1 MSYIAPDGDI
11 VILKNIPLDAGYK
24 HTISFANANE
34 QIQYFLNPQRVKV
47 TLTRQYYTRIEN
59 GIIRAQ
65 VFTNDDG
72 VSGADYYRDCNY
84 LCFTNNATLETSGY
98 SHKWFFAFITSVSYV
113 NNSVAEIHFQL
124 DVMQTWAFNYTLK
137 DSFVDREH
145 SASDLIGE
153 HVLPEPLDATQ
164 YVNEWTQYIGE
175 DGKMR
180 ENPPHI
186 PGFDSWS
193 VIVWATFNHKYENY
207 QAQISGSMYNGL
219 CANVFTGSSAQGLAS
234 AVNEWLNGALEAGK
248 EDGIVAINMFPT
260 QFLEYK
266 SAGNYD
272 SGSMSSAVSTRT
284 LTVQRTPSWGGAN
297 IKNNKLYSY
306 PYTMLT
312 LQTHNGDTL
321 HLRYEWFP
329 SDEAIELYMRCA
341 FSPTPQCDISPVNYA
356 AMTGINPLERL
367 AITNFPQC
375 AYNTDAYKAW
385 MAQNSVSI
393 GISTVSSLLGAASSA
408 FTAGQY
414 VMGGSSL
421 FGDSYSFHENLN
433 TGGSVYSRTSSAM
446 GKPDNLAQ
454 YVNRGNSSGFIG
466 NIINAGTTIAN
477 TANAIRLASIQPPV
491 ARGSQS
497 NLLDVAYGRFGFY
510 VYQTHLAAEAALAV
524 DDFFTRF
531 GYATQRVKV
540 PNTRV
545 RQGWT
550 YVKTNGCFAIP
561 NTNAGLPSDDL
572 EKICRI
578 FDNGITFWRYTE
590 NMDVGN
596 YEQDNLPLGAVEQH
610 IVVSPQA
617 ITVRPGQTFSVSAS
631 VGYSHLS
638 GEHVAWTYASPYL
651 EQVGMTWDNNT
662 GTSVLTLRLD
672 EETPGMTAITI
683 TATNTLNQSVTD
695 TCRVAVNIPIEPETD
710 VTLTTEY
717 DSVSCVCGYT
727 LIQNVTVSLTSPGD
741 NTVSWSIRS
750 TGSSGSNSTD
760 GIILQPVSTEVS
772 DFNPLIS
779 TSSCGIIC
787 NTYALPGDYVITIT
801 SNQDNSVTKEINLR
815 ITSNHMKVFYIMK
828 STFKSVA
835 TPVRNQNNQI
845 VYWYYIILNDDYN
858 MAYGRIGSQAS
869 TQYWWAK
876 LRETASKG
884 QIEDPAMVDGLTQ
897 DAVIVRPIDNAA
909 TNNGRACVYITN
921 HLLESLIDNDHTA
934 TYERIALTYPMAA
947 ELNTAGLL
955 SGDEPINILTQ
966 SGNTIC
972 QQNGDEIYTEELN
985 AQYIEKDD

>member
-1 MSYIAPDGDI
+1 MSFIAPDGDI
-11 VILKNIPLDAGYK
+11 VILKNIPIDAGYK
-24 HTISFANANE
+24 HTISFRNAEE
-34 QIQYFLNPQRVKV
+34 QIQYFLNPARVKA

-59 GIIRAQ
+59 GVIRAQ
-65 VFTNDDG
+65 VFTNDEG

-98 SHKWFFAFITSVSYV
+98 SHKWYFAFITSISYV
-113 NNSVAEIHFQL
+113 NNSVAEIRFQL
-124 DVMQTWAFNYTLK
+124 DVMQTWAFNYVLK
-137 DSFVDREH
+137 DSFVEREH

-164 YVNEWTQYIGE
+164 YVNEWTQYEGE
-175 DGKMR
+175 LGMM
-180 ENPPHI
+180 EQNPHI
-186 PGFDSWS
+186 PGFESWS
-193 VIVWATFNHKYENY
+193 VIVWATFNQSYEDY

-234 AVNEWLNGALEAGK
+234 AVNKWLNGAVEAGK
-248 EDGIVAINMFPT
+248 EEGIVAINMFPT
-260 QFLEYK
+260 KFLQYQ
-266 SAGNYD
+266 SAGSYD
-272 SGSMSSAVSTRT
+272 SSQMSSAVQTRT

-329 SDEAIELYMRCA
+329 SNRAIELYMRCA
-341 FSPTPQCDISPVNYA
+341 LSPTPQCDISPMNYA
-356 AMTGINPLERL
+356 AMTGLNPLERL

-393 GISTVSSLLGAASSA
+393 GISTVSSLLGVATSA
-408 FTAGQY
+408 LTAGQ
-414 VMGGSSL
+414 MINGGSSML
-421 FGDSYSFHENLN
+421 GTSWHENLSTGRRTETQSGVNPIGNAAQGFNRANNAGLVSSVLN
-433 TGGSVYSRTSSAM
+433 TGT
-446 GKPDNLAQ
+446 L
-454 YVNRGNSSGFIG
+454 
-466 NIINAGTTIAN
+466 IAN
-477 TANAIRLASIQPPV
+477 NANAMRLASIQPPI

-550 YVKTNGCFAIP
+550 YVKTNGCFAVP
-561 NTNAGLPSDDL
+561 NTNAGLPTDDL
-572 EKICRI
+572 TRICQI
-578 FDNGITFWRYTE
+578 FDNGITFWRYTD

-596 YEQDNLPLGAVEQH
+596 YEQGNLPLGQTEQH
-610 IVVSPQA
+610 IIVSPQA
-617 ITVRPGQTFSVSAS
+617 LTVHPGQTFSVSAS
-631 VGYSHLS
+631 VGYLRLQ
-638 GEHVAWTYASPYL
+638 GEHVAWSYASPYL
-651 EQVGMTWDNNT
+651 EQVGLTWDETT
-662 GTSVLTLRLD
+662 GTSVLTLKVAD
-672 EETPGMTAITI
+672 DTPGMTAIEI
-683 TATNTLNQSVTD
+683 TATNTLNTSVTD
-695 TCRVAVNIPIEPETD
+695 TCRVAVNIPIEPD
-710 VTLTTEY
+710 VEVVLTTQY

-727 LIQNVTVSLTSPGD
+727 LIQNVTVSLTRPGD

-760 GIILQPVSTEVS
+760 GIILQPISTTVS

-779 TSSCGIIC
+779 TSSCGVIC

-801 SNQDNSVTKEINLR
+801 SNQDSSVKKEINLR
-815 ITSNHMKVFYIMK
+815 ITSNNMKVFYLTK
-828 STFKSVA
+828 SAFKGVA
-835 TPVRNQNNQI
+835 TPVRNYDNDV

-858 MAYGRIGSQAS
+858 MAYGRIGTQAA

-876 LRETASKG
+876 LRETTSKG
-884 QIEDPAMVDGLTQ
+884 QIDDPSMVDGLTQ
-897 DAVIVRPIDNAA
+897 DAVIVRPIDNSP

-921 HLLESLIDNDHTA
+921 HLLESLVDNDHTA

-947 ELNTAGLL
+947 ELNSAGLL
-955 SGDEPINILTQ
+955 SGDEPIEILTQ
-966 SGNTIC
+966 NGNTIC
-972 QQNGDEIYTEELN
+972 QQNGDEIYTEEIN

>member
-1 MSYIAPDGDI
+1 MSFIAPDGDI

-24 HTISFANANE
+24 NTISFRNAEE
-34 QIQYFLNPQRVKV
+34 QLQYFLNPSRVKA

-59 GIIRAQ
+59 GVIRAQ
-65 VFTNDDG
+65 VFTNDEG

-98 SHKWFFAFITSVSYV
+98 SHKWYFAFITSISYV
-113 NNSVAEIHFQL
+113 NNSVAEIRFQL
-124 DVMQTWAFNYTLK
+124 DVMQTWAFNYALK
-137 DSFVDREH
+137 DSFVEREH

-164 YVNEWTQYIGE
+164 YVNEWVQYEGE
-175 DGKMR
+175 LGMMSQ
-180 ENPPHI
+180 NPHI

-193 VIVWATFNHKYENY
+193 VIVWATFNQKYEDY

-234 AVNEWLNGALEAGK
+234 AVNEWLNGAVEAGK
-248 EDGIVAINMFPT
+248 EEGIVAINMFPT
-260 QFLEYK
+260 QFLQYQT
-266 SAGNYD
+266 AGSYD
-272 SGSMSSAVSTRT
+272 SRSMSSAVSTRT
-284 LTVQRTPSWGGAN
+284 LNVQRTPSWGGAN
-297 IKNNKLYSY
+297 IRNNKLYSY

-329 SDEAIELYMRCA
+329 SNRAIELYMRCA
-341 FSPTPQCDISPVNYA
+341 LSPTPQCDISPMNYA

-393 GISTVSSLLGAASSA
+393 GISTVSSLLGVATSA
-408 FTAGQY
+408 FTAGQ
-414 VMGGSSL
+414 MITGGSSML
-421 FGDSYSFHENLN
+421 GTSWHENLSTGRRTETQSGVNPIGNTAQGFNRANNAGLISSAIN
-433 TGGSVYSRTSSAM
+433 TGT
-446 GKPDNLAQ
+446 L
-454 YVNRGNSSGFIG
+454 
-466 NIINAGTTIAN
+466 IAN
-477 TANAIRLASIQPPV
+477 NANAIRLASIQPPI
-491 ARGSQS
+491 ARGNQS

-510 VYQTHLAAEAALAV
+510 VYQTHLAAESALAV

-550 YVKTNGCFAIP
+550 YVKTNGCFAVP

-572 EKICRI
+572 TKICQI
-578 FDNGITFWRYTE
+578 FDAGITFWRYTE

-596 YEQDNLPLGAVEQH
+596 YEQDNLPLGQTEQH
-610 IVVSPQA
+610 IIVSPQA
-617 ITVRPGQTFSVSAS
+617 LTVRPGQTFSISAS

-638 GEHVAWTYASPYL
+638 GEHVSWNHTSPYL
-651 EQVGMTWDNNT
+651 EQIALTWDETT
-662 GTSVLTLRLD
+662 GTSVLTLKVD
-672 EETPGMTAITI
+672 EETPGMTAIEI
-683 TATNTLNQSVTD
+683 TATNTLNPAVTD
-695 TCRVAVNIPIEPETD
+695 TCRIAVNIPIEPEVE
-710 VTLTTEY
+710 VTLTTQY

-727 LIQNVTVSLTSPGD
+727 LIQNVTVSLTRPGD

-760 GIILQPVSTEVS
+760 GIILQPISTVVS

-787 NTYALPGDYVITIT
+787 NTYALPGDYVVTIT

-815 ITSNHMKVFYIMK
+815 VTSNNMKVFYVMK
-828 STFKSVA
+828 SAFKSVA
-835 TPVRNQNNQI
+835 TPVRNQENQI

-858 MAYGRIGSQAS
+858 MAYGLIGNQVA
-869 TQYWWAK
+869 TQFWWAK
-876 LRETASKG
+876 LRETTSKG
-884 QIEDPAMVDGLTQ
+884 QIDDPSMVDGLTQ
-897 DAVIVRPIDNAA
+897 DAVIVRPIDNSP

-921 HLLESLIDNDHTA
+921 HLLESLVDNDHTA

-947 ELNTAGLL
+947 ELNSAGLL
-955 SGDEPINILTQ
+955 SGDEPIEILTQ
-966 SGNTIC
+966 NGNTIC
-972 QQNGDEIYTEELN
+972 QQNGDEIYTEEIN